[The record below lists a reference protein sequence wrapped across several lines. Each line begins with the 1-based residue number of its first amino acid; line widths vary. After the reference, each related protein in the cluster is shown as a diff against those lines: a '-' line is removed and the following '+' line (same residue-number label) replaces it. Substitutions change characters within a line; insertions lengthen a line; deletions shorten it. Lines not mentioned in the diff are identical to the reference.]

1 MESSTLFA
9 KLQAMRKQHRV
20 ASEAVVWITVWLVAS
35 PLVMMCIKTLMSSE
49 NLNFPFPWLLIGF
62 SNFGTWAVCSLLQC
76 MPGSLQEADSTVAVP
91 WKMACVLG
99 LLQGFQVGIGAEL
112 IHKMSITLRTE
123 ICMLGPVW
131 MFVGAV
137 FAGLEQL
144 EPQIVLS
151 VIGVTLGGVLAS
163 YGSMTS
169 EGLALVPLFL
179 LMALFETSRWVLTQ
193 KWLSSS
199 GHEKPSPITLARRMS
214 PMTALVGFVVAFARE
229 PGCYQSLPMLP
240 YPFKVTSLLCIIS
253 IGVCLMLV
261 AEMRVVQ
268 LTSAVLLS
276 FMYPVHNVIVIL
288 LDASVKGT
296 KIAPLNCM
304 GIVLCAVASG
314 FYSNARLQN
323 KDKEGVEQPVIG
335 AQGCAAKGPCYQS
348 ADAAQPQLTST
359 EA

>member
-1 MESSTLFA
+1 MESSALFQ
-9 KLQAMRKQHRV
+9 KLQAMTRQQRM
-20 ASEAVVWITVWLVAS
+20 ASEAVAWITVWLVAS

-62 SNFGTWAVCSLLQC
+62 SNLGTWAICSLLQC
-76 MPGSLQEADSTVAVP
+76 MLGSLQEADCTVAVP

-99 LLQGFQVGIGAEL
+99 SLQGFQVGIGAEI

-123 ICMLGPVW
+123 IYMLGPVF

-137 FAGLEQL
+137 FAGLEKM
-144 EPQIVLS
+144 EPRVVLS
-151 VIGVTLGGVLAS
+151 VIGVTLGGLLAS
-163 YGSMTS
+163 RGSMTAD
-169 EGLALVPLFL
+169 GLALVPLFL

-193 KWLSSS
+193 KWLSS
-199 GHEKPSPITLARRMS
+199 GAHEKPSPITLARRMS

-240 YPFKVTSLLCIIS
+240 YPWKVASLLCMIS
-253 IGVCLMLV
+253 IVVCLMLIS
-261 AEMRVVQ
+261 EMRVVQ
-268 LTSAVLLS
+268 LTSAVCLS
-276 FMYPVHNVIVIL
+276 FMYPVHNIIVIL

-296 KIAPLNCM
+296 KIAPLNWM

-323 KDKEGVEQPVIG
+323 KEKEGLQQPVIS
-335 AQGCAAKGPCYQS
+335 AQGCAAKGPRYQS
-348 ADAAQPQLTST
+348 TDAAQPQLTST
-359 EA
+359 LA